1 MGFQITTK
9 LRNFLLLED
18 IWDYHPGHDPY
29 VFLARSLRRRVNLSQ
44 VQGTV
49 EESLHIKTFMIPI
62 EQKNHVLGEVSYED
76 VFNEGQPYFEDSGRY
91 VTGESFEHNGIQ
103 FEIIVNSRLF
113 EGIGLA
119 YYEPTDRLVL
129 YLNLHRS
136 GNNWNNPYSTDTI
149 IKTNGT
155 TRGWDPHDNYI
166 SVRKSEL
173 TDYLAARNCGL
184 LILRYSERIL
194 ETPNQLDDLPQ
205 PFNDVPTKSGRR
217 SWIIDK
223 APSDRNK
230 YMYFCRL
237 WESFWIDPASH
248 PRRWDAQSPEE
259 FKDGVNFVIGDGETT
274 TYKKDGKDRYFE
286 LLSFKPT
293 LFSSFISFP
302 NNSIGFHCLSDLE
315 LRYADGAS
323 LTGCVNS
330 EGQFQTFFGSVA
342 KLDIEKQR
350 HLAGFSEPRKAKPS
364 YEYLRT
370 HIEAKWPETLPF
382 CWTLSNCLR
391 SVNIVWQ
398 AKCGETLF
406 LGPTENQ
413 IPISIQIGPT
423 SMDYDELADNMM
435 DLQKAVISEAKIE
448 NIKKE
453 LDYSTFAT
461 DQSSYTNMRSIG
473 FTRLL
478 FRANRSDQQ
487 DGESYVLKVINDLRN
502 CKGHP
507 KDIQQTLDKY
517 EVPTTSPR
525 MAYLHIMAEFCNFIL
540 VFKEITEKLFDTG
553 IDVEAGKVDDP
564 WNQLE
569 IAQKYFRQPF

>member
-1 MGFQITTK
+1 MGFQITTE
-9 LRNFLLLED
+9 LRNILLLED
-18 IWDYHPGHDPY
+18 IWDYHPGYDPY
-29 VFLARSLRRRVNLSQ
+29 VFVARSLRRKVNLSQ
-44 VQGTV
+44 VQGTL
-49 EESLHIKTFMIPI
+49 EESIHTKTFMIPI
-62 EQKNHVLGEVSYED
+62 EQKNHVLGKVSYED
-76 VFNEGQPYFEDSGRY
+76 ILNEGQPYFEDHGRY
-91 VTGESFEHNGIQ
+91 VTGETFERNGIQ

-129 YLNLHRS
+129 YLNLHRE
-136 GNNWNNPYSTDTI
+136 GNNWNNPYSRDTI
-149 IKTNGT
+149 IKTNGA
-155 TRGWDPHDNYI
+155 TRGWDPHDNYL

-173 TDYLAARNCGL
+173 TDYLAARKCGL

-194 ETPNQLDDLPQ
+194 ETPNQLDGLPQ
-205 PFNDVPTKSGRR
+205 PFNDVSTKSGRR
-217 SWIIDK
+217 SWIIDR

-259 FKDGVNFVIGDGETT
+259 FKDGVKFVVGDGETT
-274 TYKKDGKDRYFE
+274 TYKQDGKDRYFE

-293 LFSSFISFP
+293 LFPSFISFP
-302 NNSIGFHCLSDLE
+302 NNSVGFHCLSNLE

-323 LTGCVNS
+323 LTGCVNC

-350 HLAGFSEPRKAKPS
+350 HLAGFSEARKAKPS

-382 CWTLSNCLR
+382 CWTLSNCLQ
-391 SVNIVWQ
+391 SVNAVWQ
-398 AKCGETLF
+398 
-406 LGPTENQ
+406 
-413 IPISIQIGPT
+413 
-423 SMDYDELADNMM
+423 
-435 DLQKAVISEAKIE
+435 
-448 NIKKE
+448 
-453 LDYSTFAT
+453 T
-461 DQSSYTNMRSIG
+461 DGKMRSIG

-478 FRANRSDQQ
+478 FQANRLDRQ
-487 DGESYVLKVINDLRN
+487 DGESYILRVINDLRN
-502 CKGHP
+502 CKGHL
-507 KDIQQTLDKY
+507 KDIRQTLDQY
-517 EVPTTSPR
+517 SVPTTSPR

-540 VFKEITEKLFDTG
+540 AFKGITEKLLVTKIG
-553 IDVEAGKVDDP
+553 IKTAKVSDP